1 MMACIVLSTAK
12 ITAVQSGFHYKIL
25 HIPLKRTCTLFPGAV
40 IFVTVCIMAFWSI
53 TPTQC

>member
-1 MMACIVLSTAK
+1 MKACIVLSTAK

-40 IFVTVCIMAFWSI
+40 IFVAVCIMAFWSI